1 MSRYFFSKL
10 IALLTGILLLV
21 VAYIHN
27 TNSLYYL
34 SGDAYG
40 TSWSISSSEYIADNH
55 KDEIINIISDID
67 FIASNY
73 KSESEISQINI
84 NFSES
89 HFISKDLF
97 NILKIAKDVET
108 VSEGFYNIMLGKVS
122 SNLGFAP
129 DFGQKVVQKKISS
142 YELDEKN
149 SSLIRYSNNWFDL
162 SSIAKGYA
170 VQKIHD
176 YLTSN
181 NLNNHLIDIGGELI
195 ISGTKKGEP
204 WNLSLIHI

>member
-10 IALLTGILLLV
+10 IALLTGIILLV

-55 KDEIINIISDID
+55 KDEIRNIISDID

-89 HFISKDLF
+89 QFISKDLF
-97 NILKIAKDVET
+97 NILKIAKDVEI

-149 SSLIRYSNNWFDL
+149 
-162 SSIAKGYA
+162 
-170 VQKIHD
+170 
-176 YLTSN
+176 
-181 NLNNHLIDIGGELI
+181 
-195 ISGTKKGEP
+195 KKQHE
-204 WNLSLIHI
+204 NKTI